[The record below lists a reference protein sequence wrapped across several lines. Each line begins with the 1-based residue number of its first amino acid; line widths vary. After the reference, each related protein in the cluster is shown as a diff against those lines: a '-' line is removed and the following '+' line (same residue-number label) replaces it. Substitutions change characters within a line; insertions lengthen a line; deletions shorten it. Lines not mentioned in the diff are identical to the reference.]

1 MTTSTTSELPKTD
14 WIGVALG
21 LTLAALAAFQM
32 LKLAPALPLMI
43 ASYHYSY
50 ILAGAMVS
58 IFAAVGLLLTPPLGG
73 LMGRWPGLV
82 LGGGFAALVAGNLVV
97 LAWADQDAVALAGR
111 GLEGV
116 GYAVFALAGTVIVNR
131 SAGPQHLS
139 IVAGMIGS
147 WVPIGQVVALAI
159 AWPFLDAG
167 QWRPIWWAALILT
180 GLIALWL
187 WARRH
192 TTLPLIAVARD
203 SAVGTRPSGREW
215 GILLLAAGVFGLW
228 SGQYLAFM
236 TWMPKNLVS
245 QHGLTADTAAL
256 INLIPV
262 LGVLVMCL
270 ATGFLLRAGLSFT
283 GLFFGATAIQ
293 APIWLF
299 ADSLGPGVG
308 LAAIALYG
316 LACGVSP
323 VCLFAVPARLLGG
336 ARVNPGTFAPIMSG
350 RNLGI
355 LAAPVVLGA
364 LIGKN
369 DEWSIVWP
377 VFAAITAGAALGA
390 LVIGLAL
397 AKTASEG
404 DGP

>member
-1 MTTSTTSELPKTD
+1 MGL
-14 WIGVALG
+14 AL
-21 LTLAALAAFQM
+21 AVLAAFQM

-43 ASYHYSY
+43 TAYDYSY

-58 IFAAVGLLLTPPLGG
+58 IFAAVGLVLTPPLGG
-73 LMGRWPGLV
+73 LMERWPGLV
-82 LGGGFAALVAGNLVV
+82 LGSGFAALAVGNVVV
-97 LAWADQDAVALAGR
+97 LAWADLNGVALAGR

-116 GYAVFALAGTVIVNR
+116 GYAIFALAGTVIVNR

-147 WVPIGQVVALAI
+147 WVPIGQIVALAI

-167 QWRPIWWAALILT
+167 LWRPIWWASLVLT
-180 GLIALWL
+180 GLVALWL
-187 WARRH
+187 WARRRA
-192 TTLPLIAVARD
+192 TLPLIAVAR
-203 SAVGTRPSGREW
+203 SSPAQTRPSGHEW
-215 GILLLAAGVFGLW
+215 RILLLAAGVFGLW

-236 TWMPKNLVS
+236 TWLPKNLVS
-245 QHGLTADTAAL
+245 GHGLGADTAAL
-256 INLIPV
+256 INLVPV
-262 LGVLVMCL
+262 VGVLLMCL

-299 ADSLGPGVG
+299 ADSLGHGIG
-308 LAAIALYG
+308 LAAIAAYG

-336 ARVNPGTFAPIMSG
+336 DRVNPGAFAPIMSG

-355 LAAPVVLGA
+355 LAAPVMLGA
-364 LIGKN
+364 LISG
-369 DEWSIVWP
+369 DDDWTIVWP
-377 VFAAITAGAALGA
+377 VFAAITAAAALGA
-390 LVIGLAL
+390 LLIGLTL
-397 AKTASEG
+397 ARTATG
-404 DGP
+404 GPKH